1 MASNPNTSAR
11 SGPDSRRCTAKS
23 KTTQK
28 RCGRYA
34 IPGGNVCATHGGN
47 SPVVREAGE
56 RRARAVEIQRGAN
69 ATLAHLGI
77 EPLDNPLDELGKLT
91 AEARALTTALGAR
104 VNALNDLADYDDK
117 RAPHIRVEV
126 EMYERALDRTH
137 RMLDSLVKHGYMERQ
152 IKIQEG
158 EAAIV
163 SGIIRRVIAGLGLT
177 KEQQDRAMRDLAEEF
192 RQIDTIL

>member
-1 MASNPNTSAR
+1 MAR
-11 SGPDSRRCTAKS
+11 STAAKAGPDHRRCTAKS
-23 KTTQK
+23 KSTQE

-34 IPGGNVCATHGGN
+34 IPGGTVCATHGGN
-47 SPVVREAGE
+47 SPVVREAGA
-56 RRARAVEIQRGAN
+56 RRQHAVQIQQDAA

-77 EPLDNPLDELGKLT
+77 QPLDNPLDELGKLT

-117 RAPHIRVEV
+117 RAPHIRVEI

-152 IKIQEG
+152 IKIAEG

-177 KEQQDRAMRDLAEEF
+177 PEQQKMAMNQLAEEF
-192 RQIDTIL
+192 RAIDTIL